1 MSLVGFVFIVCALI
15 VLCDMVVSLFKKY
28 KMFDFSKNEIVQKTV
43 DFISKLTSPVYA
55 KVAEALPE
63 RFHTILGMNA
73 IPLII
78 FIVLAVLGQL
88 ML

>member
-15 VLCDMVVSLFKKY
+15 VLFDMVVSLFKKY
-28 KMFDFSKNEIVQKTV
+28 KMFDFDKNEILHKTV
-43 DFISKLTSPVYA
+43 DFVSKLTSPVYA

-63 RFHTILGMNA
+63 RFHNILGVNVV
-73 IPLII
+73 PLLI
-78 FIVLAVLGQL
+78 FIVLAILGQL

>member
-15 VLCDMVVSLFKKY
+15 VLFDMVISVFKKY
-28 KMFDFSKNEIVQKTV
+28 KVFDFSKNEILQKTV
-43 DFISKLTSPVYA
+43 DFVSKITSPIYA

-63 RFHTILGMNA
+63 RFHTVLGINA